1 MRGSYST
8 HGQWLC
14 QNGWTQRCITNSSL
28 CVTTE
33 GTPPASPGN
42 STDFRSAFGCSAA
55 TAKSQRAR
63 SGRRSSTLPTAS
75 STISSRSGT
84 SIGSASADV
93 DSYAERARAFGCHA
107 IVIDGHAVE
116 TISRAYAEAVEVKD
130 KPVVIVAST
139 IKGKGAKQLESRRR
153 PGARNVPAS
162 SSHRRVFVVDNS
174 KLSAQLGA
182 RKPVPVEVVQFG
194 WQLHAEY
201 LRGAGADVT
210 LRMRPAG
217 GPFVTDQR

>member
-1 MRGSYST
+1 M
-8 HGQWLC
+8 
-14 QNGWTQRCITNSSL
+14 
-28 CVTTE
+28 
-33 GTPPASPGN
+33 
-42 STDFRSAFGCSAA
+42 
-55 TAKSQRAR
+55 
-63 SGRRSSTLPTAS
+63 
-75 STISSRSGT
+75 
-84 SIGSASADV
+84 
-93 DSYAERARAFGCHA
+93 DSYAKRARAFGCHA

-182 RKPVPVEVVQFG
+182 RKPVPVEVMQFG

-210 LRMRPAG
+210 LRMRPGG
-217 GPFVTDQR
+217 GPFVTDQRKVILDLCIWSNCRSRCACGDHSRKGAHRKSCPRRRAA